1 MKNITDICRKA
12 STKIYASGRIAPH
25 KDLSK
30 RRMIMNSFFNSQF
43 NDCTLTWMCHNR
55 TTNRKIN
62 RLHERCLWIIYKDK
76 QSSFKTL
83 LERDSFVSIHNKNI
97 QCQATEMHKVSNG
110 LTPPLA
116 SNIFRQKIV
125 TLTVCDLILSF
136 SDLLLGLYFTGRNY
150 ILSWS
155 CYLGHFS

>member
-1 MKNITDICRKA
+1 
-12 STKIYASGRIAPH
+12 
-25 KDLSK
+25 
-30 RRMIMNSFFNSQF
+30 
-43 NDCTLTWMCHNR
+43 MCHNR

-136 SDLLLGLYFTGRNY
+136 SDLLLGLYFTG
-150 ILSWS
+150 
-155 CYLGHFS
+155 